1 MAKRGEIR
9 WLEADELATAAIA
22 ESDTCALVADLRNPL
37 ILPLL
42 RPAPTASDYRDE
54 ARPGA
59 SDRAYF
65 LARRAALRSLVGLCA
80 NCSGEAVHI
89 GYDEPGAPRVKTP
102 AGFFVSA
109 SGRGSLAALAVSPFP
124 VGIDLEILHK
134 DVEIVKSV
142 LHRVERGELA
152 DLYDEHK
159 RRQFLR
165 IWTAK
170 EAFLKAVGLG
180 LNIDPAEVLIEFSD
194 ECIECIHY
202 RGEADLLSGGV
213 TRRFF
218 SGVETVLAC
227 VTLRSASPTVDT
239 PAID

>member
-1 MAKRGEIR
+1 MAD
-9 WLEADELATAAIA
+9 DEGIKWQGAEDLSTARLVKSNA
-22 ESDTCALVADLRNPL
+22 CALVADLRDPL

-42 RPAPTASDYRDE
+42 RPAPTAFDYRDE

-80 NCSGEAVHI
+80 NCRAEDVII
-89 GYDEPGAPRVKTP
+89 GYDEPGAPRVREP
-102 AGFFVSA
+102 EGYYVSA
-109 SGRGSLAALAVSPFP
+109 SGRGVLAALAVSRHP

-134 DVEIVKSV
+134 GVEIVKSV
-142 LHRVERGELA
+142 LHRVERAELA

-159 RRQFLR
+159 QRQFLR

-180 LNIDPAEVLIEFSD
+180 LNIDPAEVLIDFSGGT
-194 ECIECIHY
+194 IERIFY
-202 RGEADLLSGGV
+202 RGQSDLLAGV
-213 TRRFF
+213 ITERRFADA
-218 SGVETVLAC
+218 EAVLAC
-227 VTLRSASPTVDT
+227 VTLRAPASV
-239 PAID
+239 ID